1 VLDRRFAD
9 RYEAGRRLGAAVADR
24 LGPDADPVVLA
35 LPRGGVAVA
44 VEVARVLHAPLDV
57 VVVRKL
63 GVPGHRELAMGAI
76 AAGTRVLNTDVITSL
91 GITEHAIDEVAASE
105 AAVAAA
111 REREYRGIHPPVPLS
126 GRVAVVVDDGLAT
139 GATARA
145 AVQALARRA
154 EDRPARVVL
163 AVPVAPPDTL
173 AELTQH
179 VDEVVCLLTPRPF
192 FAVGEWYDDFAQVE
206 DDEVRRLLAERALP

>member
-1 VLDRRFAD
+1 
-9 RYEAGRRLGAAVADR
+9 
-24 LGPDADPVVLA
+24 
-35 LPRGGVAVA
+35 
-44 VEVARVLHAPLDV
+44 

-76 AAGTRVLNTDVITSL
+76 AAGSRVLNTDVITSL

-111 REREYRGIHPPVPLS
+111 REQEYRGIHPPVPLS